1 MRTEYRMFNVL
12 KTSTVGAY
20 HFPIDFSYVK
30 GSRVLSQEFDF
41 AATWMNLEFIILSE
55 LSQLGKD
62 KYIAYMWNI
71 KK

>member
-30 GSRVLSQEFDF
+30 FVHCIVSKLYIHKANFK
-41 AATWMNLEFIILSE
+41 NLKHIEHTTFSLDRN
-55 LSQLGKD
+55 L
-62 KYIAYMWNI
+62 
-71 KK
+71 